1 MNINNPKNELYQDF
15 VQLVNN
21 LSSGVIKETIV
32 PISNQMETTSQIMR
46 KASND
51 IGEIINIIN
60 QNGSNIESKVN
71 ILDKKIHQEI
81 EETNYELNRNNQQLE
96 EKIRKLQ
103 ERQDLFLYSIIGI
116 ITFFGLVII
125 YLLTFGAK

>member
-1 MNINNPKNELYQDF
+1 MNINKPKNELYQDF

-21 LSSGVIKETIV
+21 LFSGVIKETIV

-81 EETNYELNRNNQQLE
+81 EETNYEHSFRFHTTGRSE
-96 EKIRKLQ
+96 GP
-103 ERQDLFLYSIIGI
+103 RQ
-116 ITFFGLVII
+116 
-125 YLLTFGAK
+125 